1 MTHKSI
7 IFAAFAA
14 MSMFTNAT
22 AQDNCSKTQ
31 GKSGCCQATEKNSC
45 CQTTGLD
52 KCCNTPALKDFL
64 KGKFS
69 IGTALSASQAA
80 GHLPEITKLVT
91 RHFNC
96 IVAEDCMKSENIH
109 PEKNRYNW
117 TASDSLV
124 MFGEKYGLDVYGHA
138 LIWHSQ
144 LAPWFPYDDNG
155 KLVSKQEMRK
165 RMKDHIYTVVGR
177 YKGKIKG
184 WDVVNEAIEDDGTF
198 RKSPFYQVLGEEY
211 IALAFQYAHEA
222 DPNVELYLN
231 DYNMKDRPKC
241 DAYVKLVNNLKKR
254 GLRIDAIGMQGH
266 MGMDYPSIEEYEK
279 SINDLASTGCKV
291 MITEWEMSA
300 LPTIHESANI
310 SDKFDYDAAY
320 NPYPNGL
327 PDSVS
332 AVWNQRM
339 KDFFNLFL
347 KHNDVI
353 TRVNVWGVGDG
364 DSWKN
369 NFPMK
374 GRMEY
379 PLLFDR
385 QYKMK
390 PFLREIMSEGCNK
403 CNTK

>member
-1 MTHKSI
+1 MTHKRI
-7 IFAAFAA
+7 ILTVLAV
-14 MSMFTNAT
+14 FTLST
-22 AQDNCSKTQ
+22 GTMAQTD
-31 GKSGCCQATEKNSC
+31 NSC
-45 CQTTGLD
+45 KVSGSS
-52 KCCNTPALKDFL
+52 CCRLSAQCGGCETPALKDFL

-69 IGTALSASQAA
+69 IGTALNANQAA
-80 GHLPEITKLVT
+80 DNLPEITRLVT

-109 PEKNRYNW
+109 PEKDRYYW
-117 TASDSLV
+117 TAADSLV
-124 MFGEKYGLDVYGHA
+124 AYGEKYGLDVYGHA

-177 YKGKIKG
+177 YKGRIKG
-184 WDVVNEAIEDDGTF
+184 WDVVNEVIEDDGTF

-211 IALAFQYAHEA
+211 IELAFKYAHEA

-241 DAYVKLVNNLKKR
+241 DAYVRLVNKLKKR
-254 GLRIDAIGMQGH
+254 GVRIDAIGMQGH
-266 MGMDYPSIEEYEK
+266 MGMDYPTIEEYEK
-279 SINDLASTGCKV
+279 SINDFASTGCKV

-310 SDKFDYDAAY
+310 SDKIDYNALY
-320 NPYPNGL
+320 NPYPDGL

-332 AVWNQRM
+332 TVWNQRM
-339 KDFFNLFL
+339 KDFFSLFL
-347 KHNDVI
+347 KHSDVI

-369 NFPMK
+369 DFPMK
-374 GRMEY
+374 GRKEY

-385 QYKMK
+385 QYNMK
-390 PFLREIMSEGCNK
+390 PFLKEIMGGNCK
-403 CNTK
+403 CCGK